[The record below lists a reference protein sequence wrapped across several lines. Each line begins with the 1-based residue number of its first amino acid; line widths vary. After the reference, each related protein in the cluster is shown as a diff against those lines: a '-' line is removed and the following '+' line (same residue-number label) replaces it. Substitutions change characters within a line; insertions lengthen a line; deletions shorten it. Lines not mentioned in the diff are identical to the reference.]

1 MDGIPGRLLRA
12 KERGGDRRVA
22 DGSPSARADWSKR
35 ASVIIHRV
43 TAWPG
48 LFVARSLA
56 APEAE
61 RTAISPGAI
70 SASSRGVSPRRLPR
84 IRVVLQLILQRGTCP
99 ALGPRDLGM

>member
-1 MDGIPGRLLRA
+1 MNGIPDGCSGPRPAVATGRA
-12 KERGGDRRVA
+12 A

-48 LFVARSLA
+48 SFVARSLA

-61 RTAISPGAI
+61 RTAISPSAI
-70 SASSRGVSPRRLPR
+70 SASSRGVS
-84 IRVVLQLILQRGTCP
+84 LQGC
-99 ALGPRDLGM
+99 